1 MPSASGLASFLQV
14 TVDGTKLSR
23 QGKFELC
30 SCKKLDSLS
39 VGRQPYWLCHDS
51 RICPGTKNVISKDE
65 VARID
70 FGADY
75 QAVRAA
81 EGN

>member
-1 MPSASGLASFLQV
+1 VSGLASFLQV

-23 QGKFELC
+23 QGKFGKWG
-30 SCKKLDSLS
+30 CKKLDSSS
-39 VGRQPYWLCHDS
+39 VGRQPYWLCHGS
-51 RICPGTKNVISKDE
+51 RICRGTENLISNDE
-65 VARID
+65 VAHID

-75 QAVRAA
+75 LAVRAA